1 MNKIIT
7 LSIAALALITSA
19 QAATI
24 PFILTGT
31 AGSGLRV
38 GNEPASSG
46 TGSGGVNGPGISFD
60 TVSLALA
67 INVAWGS
74 AFGFTDLTGTVNNQH
89 IHGPTAANN
98 GSGFTQTAAV
108 LFPLTTAING
118 ATGGN
123 ISNTVTLTAA
133 QQTDL
138 FNGKFYLNLHTPTN
152 AGGEVRGFLV
162 QAAPEPGAA
171 GLLGLGTL
179 LLAARR
185 RRDALA

>member
-7 LSIAALALITSA
+7 SSIAALALITSA

-60 TVSLALA
+60 TLSLALA

-74 AFGFTDLTGTVNNQH
+74 DFGFTNLTGAVNGQH

-98 GSGFTQTAAV
+98 GSGFTQTAGV
-108 LFPLTTAING
+108 LFSLTTAIN
-118 ATGGN
+118 AVTGGN
-123 ISNTVTLTAA
+123 ISNTITLTPA

-138 FNGKFYLNLHTPTN
+138 LNGKYYLNLHTATN
-152 AGGEVRGFLV
+152 GGGEVRGFLV
-162 QAAPEPGAA
+162 QAAPEPGSA

-185 RRDALA
+185 RRNALA